1 MMMNLTAKRHT
12 ERNGK
17 SVFFAMKIAAW
28 AALCVGL
35 CLCLIRMEDFS
46 DNNAFLMSGIGF
58 MVGSV
63 FIYTIGMAINLVDE
77 RNETE

>member
-1 MMMNLTAKRHT
+1 MMMNMTAKRQT

-35 CLCLIRMEDFS
+35 CLCLIRVSDFN
-46 DNNAFLMSGIGF
+46 DNNSLLMSGIGF

-63 FIYTIGMAINLVDE
+63 FIYTIGTAINLVE
-77 RNETE
+77 KRNETE